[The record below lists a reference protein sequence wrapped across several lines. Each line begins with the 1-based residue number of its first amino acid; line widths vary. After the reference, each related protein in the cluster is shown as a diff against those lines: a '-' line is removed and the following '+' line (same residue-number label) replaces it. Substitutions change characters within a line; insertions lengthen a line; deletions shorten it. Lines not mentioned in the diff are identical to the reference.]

1 MAHGPTSSLNRVRD
15 LLRAGT
21 PTFGIFATIP
31 GVQVV
36 QILASAGF
44 DWVLIDQEHAPNDLS
59 SVHAMIVATA
69 GTPMVP
75 FVRTAWTHPWQAKN
89 VLDMGA
95 LGVCFPM
102 TCSAEQARQAV
113 RCVRYPPEGDRF
125 WGPFYAPMRWGRS
138 MGDYIEQANE
148 HILCIGTIEHP
159 AAVDNI
165 DEIAATPGLDI
176 AFIGPGDLA
185 MTLGIPGQYDHPRF
199 KEAIARAEVG
209 LLKSKVALGGVART
223 AEQAKKMLDIGYRV
237 LVLGG
242 FDWMLLQQAGRNLLD
257 EVRR

>member
-1 MAHGPTSSLNRVRD
+1 MEPTPTSGLNPIKDMLRD
-15 LLRAGT
+15 GT
-21 PTFGIFATIP
+21 PSFGIFATIP

-36 QILASAGF
+36 QILGSAGF
-44 DWVLIDQEHAPNDLS
+44 DWVLIDQEHAPNDMA

-69 GTPMVP
+69 GTRMVP
-75 FVRTAWTHPWQAKN
+75 FVRIPWTHPWQAKT
-89 VLDMGA
+89 VMDLGA

-102 TCSAEQARQAV
+102 TCTGEQALHAV
-113 RCVRYPPEGDRF
+113 RCVRYPPQGDRF

-138 MGDYIEQANE
+138 MSDYIDQAGDV
-148 HILCIGTIEHP
+148 LCIGTIEHP

-185 MTLGIPGQYDHPRF
+185 MYLGVPGQYVHPKF
-199 KEAIARAEVG
+199 TDAVARAEAG
-209 LLKSKVALGGVART
+209 LLRSKVALGGVART
-223 AEQAKKMLDIGYRV
+223 ADQAKQMLDRGYRA
-237 LVLGG
+237 LILGG
-242 FDWMLLQQAGRNLLD
+242 FDWMLLQHAGRQLLD

>member
-1 MAHGPTSSLNRVRD
+1 MPSRRGRRSGAFD
-15 LLRAGT
+15 T
-21 PTFGIFATIP
+21 PRRGI
-31 GVQVV
+31 
-36 QILASAGF
+36 AS
-44 DWVLIDQEHAPNDLS
+44 
-59 SVHAMIVATA
+59 
-69 GTPMVP
+69 
-75 FVRTAWTHPWQAKN
+75 
-89 VLDMGA
+89 
-95 LGVCFPM
+95 
-102 TCSAEQARQAV
+102 
-113 RCVRYPPEGDRF
+113 GDRSTLRCA
-125 WGPFYAPMRWGRS
+125 GGDRW
-138 MGDYIEQANE
+138 GDYIEQANE

-185 MTLGIPGQYDHPRF
+185 MNLGIPGQYDHPRF